1 MTSVTL
7 SPCVFCG
14 PTWRFFKVI
23 LAVSI
28 LPLSRAHHPPPSAG
42 PCVCGPLSALCFYLT
57 QDPLTPQPLGF
68 LNLFLKICISVFIF
82 GYAESS
88 LLSRLFSSCGEWR
101 LLSGCIPRA
110 SHCNGFPCHGARA
123 LGHSASVEAVDSGVA
138 APGLESTGSVV

>member
-1 MTSVTL
+1 MYFVDLPGDFSRSFSQLASFRFPEPTTL
-7 SPCVFCG
+7 LLLQGHVCAVPSQLCVFISLK
-14 PTWRFFKVI
+14 T
-23 LAVSI
+23 
-28 LPLSRAHHPPPSAG
+28 
-42 PCVCGPLSALCFYLT
+42 
-57 QDPLTPQPLGF
+57 PLTPQPLGF

-101 LLSGCIPRA
+101 LLSGSIPRA
-110 SHCNGFPCHGARA
+110 SHCNGFPCRGARP